1 MRRVLN
7 TSDLYI
13 DRKTYYNLIRNKLLE
28 DRILNNLFKVLIF
41 TLEEV
46 GFRFIYNISNE
57 LIENDYIKGRVF
69 K

>member
-1 MRRVLN
+1 MRRVLD
-7 TSDLYI
+7 TSDLHI

-28 DRILNNLFKVLIF
+28 DRISNNLFEILIL
-41 TLEEV
+41 TLEKI

-57 LIENDYIKGRVF
+57 LTENNNIKSRVF

>member
-28 DRILNNLFKVLIF
+28 DRILNNLFKILVLI
-41 TLEEV
+41 LEEV
-46 GFRFIYNISNE
+46 GFQFIYNISNK
-57 LIENDYIKGRVF
+57 LVKNNYIK

>member
-1 MRRVLN
+1 MRRVLD

-28 DRILNNLFKVLIF
+28 NRILNNLFKILVF

-57 LIENDYIKGRVF
+57 LIENNNIKSRVF